1 MKNLYCDVVIA
12 GCGVAGLFTA
22 LHLPEDKKIVML
34 SKGDFES
41 CDSML
46 AQGGICMLRNETDYE
61 SFYEDTMKAG
71 HYENRAESVDLMIR
85 NSQSVIKQLVSY
97 GVEFNRNVDGS
108 LAFTR
113 EGAHSA
119 PRIDLLSP
127 GRYRQRNHYQA
138 PCSGPEAFKCHLN
151 GIHHYDRYSDQPANL
166 HRHDC

>member
-22 LHLPEDKKIVML
+22 LHLPEDKKILML

-46 AQGGICMLRNETDYE
+46 AQGGICMLRNEADYE
-61 SFYEDTMKAG
+61 PFYEDTMKAG

-85 NSQSVIKQLVSY
+85 KSQRVIDQLVSY
-97 GVEFNRNVDGS
+97 GVEFNRNVNGS

-119 PRIDLLSP
+119 PRICYHKDITGKEITTKLLAQVRDLSNVTLME
-127 GRYRQRNHYQA
+127 YTTMTDI
-138 PCSGPEAFKCHLN
+138 LT
-151 GIHHYDRYSDQPANL
+151 DRRSCKGNI
-166 HRHDC
+166 